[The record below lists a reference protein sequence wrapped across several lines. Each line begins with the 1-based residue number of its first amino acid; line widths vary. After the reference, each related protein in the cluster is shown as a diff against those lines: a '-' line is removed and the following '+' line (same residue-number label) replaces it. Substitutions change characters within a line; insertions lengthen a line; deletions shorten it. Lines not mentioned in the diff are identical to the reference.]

1 MQSFCF
7 FFPHCFLPFF
17 LKSLVA
23 FRPVKDLTEDS
34 VFPLN
39 EEKTHQTRRP
49 ECAAPVRGSNRLS
62 AGVKFLF
69 NFLFFEHLK

>member
-1 MQSFCF
+1 MQSFC

-34 VFPLN
+34 VFPQ
-39 EEKTHQTRRP
+39 KRTKR
-49 ECAAPVRGSNRLS
+49 VGLS
-62 AGVKFLF
+62 ALLLFAGLIDSVLESSFFLTF
-69 NFLFFEHLK
+69 YFLSI